1 MTRIDFYVVADSGL
15 DARLKVAVRLA
26 DKALAAG
33 HRLFIN
39 TSDEAQAMSL
49 NDLLWS
55 FRPASFLPHALQG
68 ADDSAP
74 IQIGWGQDPG
84 QHNDVLINLSCAAP
98 AFFSRFNRVAE
109 VVTQDSA
116 QLELMRDAW
125 RFYRDRGYPLAKHD
139 L

>member
-15 DARLKVAVRLA
+15 DARPKVAVRLA
-26 DKALAAG
+26 DKALGAG

-39 TSDEAQAMSL
+39 ACDEQQAMSL
-49 NDLLWS
+49 SDLLWS
-55 FRPASFLPHALQG
+55 FKPASFLPHALLG
-68 ADDSAP
+68 TDDHAP

-84 QHNDVLINLSCAAP
+84 EHNDVLINLSTSAP

-109 VVTQDSA
+109 VVTQDPA
-116 QLELMRDAW
+116 QLELMRNAW
-125 RFYRDRGYPLAKHD
+125 RFYRDRGYPLSKHD

>member
-15 DARLKVAVRLA
+15 DARPKVAVRLA
-26 DKALAAG
+26 DKALGAG

-39 TSDEAQAMSL
+39 TCDEQQAMSL
-49 NDLLWS
+49 SDLLWS
-55 FRPASFLPHALQG
+55 FKPASFLPNALLG
-68 ADDSAP
+68 TDEHAP

-84 QHNDVLINLSCAAP
+84 EHNDVLINLSTSAP

-109 VVTQDSA
+109 VVTQDPA
-116 QLELMRDAW
+116 QLELMRNAW
-125 RFYRDRGYPLAKHD
+125 RFYRDRGYPLTKHD